1 MRKSLRF
8 LLTVIL
14 LFSTA
19 ASFSQKKKNVVVIVI
34 DDLGYHDLTHTGSKL
49 YETPNIDKL
58 AESGVEFHNAYVA
71 HPRCLPSRYAIQT
84 GKFPARNKIPGGNNS
99 LSSTDISIGQAF
111 KNNGY
116 HTFFAGKWHLG
127 HKPEDWPQ
135 NKGYDINKGGCA
147 AGAPKSYFYPYN
159 ESRNPKIS
167 GKHKDIVGLD
177 GGKPGEYLTDRLTE
191 ETIEFINMDHHGKP
205 FFAMLCHYGVHTPFE
220 APDSIVKKYRDKLKT
235 MTFEGPDI
243 ILKDGE
249 TKTHQDNAVYAAMIE
264 TVDKSVGEIMKV
276 LDDKGLLD
284 NTIIVFTSDHGGLS
298 NRGAGNKRPLATS
311 NLPLRA
317 GKGHV
322 YEGGLKVP
330 FIIYDKEFN
339 KKKNV
344 DEVVVTT
351 DLYPT
356 LLDLNGLPL
365 MPKQHLDG
373 ISLKP
378 FMEGKKE
385 TGRTLYWHSP
395 RARPHST
402 GDHNASAIRVGKYKL
417 INYLDDNTTELYDLE
432 KDPYEQDNIADE
444 NKKLAEKLLKQLDD
458 WKKEINA
465 VEPKNSRK

>member
-1 MRKSLRF
+1 MKYS
-8 LLTVIL
+8 VKIL
-14 LFSTA
+14 LSIALAILTLN
-19 ASFSQKKKNVVVIVI
+19 SFSQKKKNVVVIVI
-34 DDLGYHDLTHTGSKL
+34 DDLGYHDLSHTGSNF

-84 GKFPARNKIPGGNNS
+84 GKFPARNQIPGKNNS
-99 LSSTDISIGQAF
+99 LSPTDISIGQAF
-111 KNNGY
+111 KDNGY

-127 HKPEDWPQ
+127 HDPEDWPQ

-159 ESRNPKIS
+159 VSKNPKES

-191 ETIEFINMDHHGKP
+191 ETIKFINMDHDGKP
-205 FFAMLCHYGVHTPFE
+205 FFAMLCHYGVHTPFQ
-220 APDSIVKKYRDKLKT
+220 APDSIVKKYREKLKT

-249 TKTHQDNAVYAAMIE
+249 TKMHQDNAVYAAMIE
-264 TVDKSVGEIMKV
+264 TVDNSLGQIMKA
-276 LDDKGLLD
+276 LDEKGLLD

-298 NRGAGNKRPLATS
+298 NRGVGNQRPLATA

-330 FIIYDKEFN
+330 YIIYDKDFN
-339 KKKNV
+339 EKKDV
-344 DEVVVTT
+344 DEVAITT

-356 LLDLNGLPL
+356 LLDLNGLAL
-365 MPKQHLDG
+365 MPKQHIDG
-373 ISLKP
+373 ITLKP
-378 FMEGKKE
+378 YLEGKGE
-385 TGRTLYWHSP
+385 TDRTLFWHSP
-395 RARPHST
+395 RARPNST

-417 INYLDDNTTELYDLE
+417 INYLDDNTLELYDLE
-432 KDPYEQDNIADE
+432 KDPYEEHNLAKED
-444 NKKLAEKLLKQLDD
+444 KKLAKKLLDELDE
-458 WKKEINA
+458 WKKEIHA
-465 VEPKNSRK
+465 VKPKNTGR